1 MSATP
6 NETLPAA
13 RRRLFASLAALIPVA
28 FFVLLEIG
36 LRLSGFGSS
45 YPLFVPVSGA
55 EEYLAM
61 NPEMARRYFR
71 RAPRV
76 PTGMHDVFR
85 AWKDSTTYRVFVQGG
100 STAAGYPY
108 YYGGSF
114 SRMLE
119 QRLQQTWPERSVE
132 VVNTAAAAVNSHTL
146 LDRVPEIVA
155 EAPDAVL
162 IYAGHNEFY
171 GALGVASA
179 ESLGRRRSVVQ
190 LYLRLQRL
198 RVFQALSAILGR
210 LAEAAAT
217 SAADERTLMER
228 MVGQQ
233 SIAYESALYRRG
245 LVQFRGNLRAMLER
259 YTARDIPV
267 YVATLASNERGHP
280 PFMGEPARAQ
290 RAWAA
295 HHEAALRLAQ
305 RGSID
310 SALVAI
316 DRAVAVDTL
325 AARSHFSRAR
335 ILEWAHRPEE
345 ARQAYT
351 LAKDLDR
358 LRFRA
363 SEHVNEIIRDEAAR
377 SGATVVDVR
386 SALAARSRDGIIGSD
401 LMLEHLHPNV
411 EGYFVMADAF
421 YRALVSDSARYVS
434 AERARREVLF
444 TAVDSLFGAYRLR
457 QLLGSWPFKPAGTPL
472 ATLDTVTARNPV
484 EEIALDLFRGR
495 RTWYEATAALRSRYA
510 ERGDYHHALQAAL
523 AMVQQYPYLG
533 APYLDAARI
542 LVEQGRL
549 EEALPYLE
557 ATADLQES
565 ADAHYLMGN
574 IHLAYG
580 RAEQAIWHLR
590 RAVDLEPESEVMLFQ
605 LSQAFVLTRRWS
617 EAAEVLDRLLRVA
630 PRHGDGAVLQAF
642 VRAQLADRGK

>member
-1 MSATP
+1 MSAASA
-6 NETLPAA
+6 ETLPAR
-13 RRRLFASLAALIPVA
+13 RRRLFALIAGLIPVA
-28 FFVLLEIG
+28 FFVGLELA
-36 LRLSGFGSS
+36 LRLFGVGGS

-55 EEYLAM
+55 EGYLAM
-61 NPEMARRYFR
+61 NPEMARRYFL

-85 AWKDSTTYRVFVQGG
+85 TEKDSATFRILVQGG

-146 LDRVPEIVA
+146 LDRAPEIVA
-155 EAPDAVL
+155 QAPDAVL

-179 ESLGRRRSVVQ
+179 ESLGRRRNVVQ

-198 RVFQALSAILGR
+198 RTVQALSALLR
-210 LAEAAAT
+210 SLAEAAAT
-217 SAADERTLMER
+217 AGADNRTLMER

-233 SIAYESALYRRG
+233 SIAYGSALYRRG
-245 LVQFRGNLRAMLER
+245 LAQFRGNLRALLAR
-259 YTARDIPV
+259 YAASGIPV
-267 YVATLASNERGHP
+267 FVATLASNERGHP
-280 PFMGEPARAQ
+280 PFVGEPSGAPRD
-290 RAWAA
+290 WAA
-295 HHEAALRLAQ
+295 HHDRALQLAQ
-305 RGSID
+305 RGSLD
-310 SALVAI
+310 SALVAV
-316 DRAVAVDTL
+316 DRAVALDTM

-335 ILEWAHRPEE
+335 MLEWARRPEE
-345 ARQAYT
+345 ARDAYI

-363 SEHVNEIIRDEAAR
+363 SERINGIIREEAAR

-386 SALAARSRDGIIGSD
+386 AALAARSRDGIIGSD

-411 EGYFVMADAF
+411 EGYFIMADAF
-421 YRALVSDSARYVS
+421 YQAMVRDSARYIS

-457 QLLGSWPFKPAGTPL
+457 QLLGSWPFEPAGTPL

-495 RTWYEATAALRSRYA
+495 RSWYESTAALRTHYA
-510 ERGDYHHALQAAL
+510 QNGDYHRALQAAL

-533 APYLDAARI
+533 PPYLDAARI
-542 LVEQGRL
+542 LVEQRRL
-549 EEALPYLE
+549 PEALPYLE
-557 ATADLQES
+557 AAISLQET
-565 ADAHYLMGN
+565 ADAHYLTGN
-574 IHLAYG
+574 IHLAYR
-580 RAEQAIWHLR
+580 RAEQAIRHLS
-590 RAVDLEPESEVMLFQ
+590 RAADLEPGSEVMLFQ
-605 LSQAFVLTRRWS
+605 LSQAYVLTERWI
-617 EAAEVLDRLLRVA
+617 EAGDVLDRLLRLA
-630 PRHGDGAVLQAF
+630 PDHGDARMLRSLVE
-642 VRAQLADRGK
+642 AQISKG